1 MNKLKP
7 YVICLGIIIA
17 GLVLASLLDIVLAA
31 LMPRFYSTA
40 AFIVIFGVAGIIVS
54 LLCFVTATDLG
65 NKPGMKLKWPIIIF
79 LACTGIIFFTLL
91 AKFEG
96 GEYRAAFQS
105 YGVTLALSSFIFV
118 KEKNNEQRI

>member
-1 MNKLKP
+1 MSGH
-7 YVICLGIIIA
+7 YHCRA
-17 GLVLASLLDIVLAA
+17 RACQLDIVLAA

-79 LACTGIIFFTLL
+79 LACTGIILFT
-91 AKFEG
+91 
-96 GEYRAAFQS
+96 
-105 YGVTLALSSFIFV
+105 
-118 KEKNNEQRI
+118 